1 MSEFTNKRSHRI
13 QLLNRYMIGMIE
25 GDNGAKLVQEL
36 SMQADDFIPSD
47 VLSMFNLAFNE
58 TSELEEIKKSI

>member
-1 MSEFTNKRSHRI
+1 
-13 QLLNRYMIGMIE
+13 MIGMIE